1 MTQSP
6 PLSTSLYPDID
17 LPFPPPDLWSDEPPL
32 ESDLHRDQIDLL
44 IRLIRWIFR
53 DRTDLYVAGNLTI
66 YYSPN
71 QKKSEYFRGPD
82 VFVVLGTDNHPRR
95 SWTVWHE
102 GGKYPNLIIELLSD
116 STAEVDRGEKK
127 IIYQE
132 IWRVPEYF
140 WFDPVTEEFRGFR
153 LSTGQYEA
161 IQPNPQNWLWSDEL
175 GYFLGIHAK
184 QLRLF
189 TAGGTLCPL
198 PEEDAIEQAE
208 QERQRAEQ
216 AHHRAEQERQR
227 AEQERQRAEQERQRA
242 EQERQRAEQAE
253 QQLQQEREERSQ
265 LLEKLR
271 SFTPEQ
277 RKALGLD

>member
-1 MTQSP
+1 MTQTPSLNAQIFQEDG
-6 PLSTSLYPDID
+6 LS
-17 LPFPPPDLWSDEPPL
+17 FPPNDLWSDEPPL

-44 IRLIRWIFR
+44 IRLIRWVFR
-53 DRTDLYVAGNLTI
+53 DRTDLYVAGNLTV

-82 VFVVLGTDNHPRR
+82 VFVVLGTNNHPRR

-140 WFDPVTEEFRGFR
+140 WFDPATEEFAGFR
-153 LSTGQYEA
+153 LSAGTYET
-161 IQPNPQNWLWSDEL
+161 IEPNARNWLWSDEL
-175 GYFLGIHAK
+175 GLYLGIHATK
-184 QLRLF
+184 LRLF
-189 TAGGTLCPL
+189 SAGGTLLPL
-198 PEEDAIEQAE
+198 PEEDAFEQ
-208 QERQRAEQ
+208 
-216 AHHRAEQERQR
+216 
-227 AEQERQRAEQERQRA
+227 AEQERQRA

-253 QQLQQEREERSQ
+253 QQLQQEREARSQ

-271 SFTPEQ
+271 SLPPEQ
-277 RKALGLD
+277 RKALGLE